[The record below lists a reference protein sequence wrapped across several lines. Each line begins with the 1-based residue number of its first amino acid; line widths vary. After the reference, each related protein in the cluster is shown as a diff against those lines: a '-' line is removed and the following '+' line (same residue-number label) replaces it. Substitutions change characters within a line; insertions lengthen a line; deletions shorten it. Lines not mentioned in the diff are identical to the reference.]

1 MSSTEEPATRRPRGR
16 PRQPTGTREAIL
28 DAALRQFSKRGFRGA
43 SIRAI
48 AGAAGV
54 DTALVGHYFGTKQQ
68 LFAATITNRLRLPE
82 HVYPA
87 LEGDPGDVGR
97 RFTRAYLGLWEDPRL
112 RPMLSAIV
120 RSAVT
125 ESGDFTG
132 MLADVQASLLRDD
145 RITDHGYSPEGV
157 QLAAAQLLGVAI
169 GRYVVGLPP
178 VAAMDL
184 DALVDALAPG
194 IQHHVTGNTGT
205 TGARSE

>member
-1 MSSTEEPATRRPRGR
+1 MSSDEEPATRRPRGR

-28 DAALRQFSKRGFRGA
+28 DAALRQFSERGFKGA

-54 DTALVGHYFGTKQQ
+54 DAALVGHYFGAKQQ
-68 LFAATITNRLRLPE
+68 LFAATITDRLRLPE

-87 LEGDPGDVGR
+87 LDGGSGDVGR
-97 RFTRAYLGLWEDPRL
+97 RFTRAYLGLWEDARL

-132 MLADVQASLLRDD
+132 MLADVQASLLGDD

-169 GRYVVGLPP
+169 GRYVAGLPP
-178 VAAMDL
+178 VATMDL
-184 DALVDALAPG
+184 DALVDALAPA
-194 IQHHVTGNTGT
+194 IQHHVTGGTGT
-205 TGARSE
+205 AEAGS

>member
-1 MSSTEEPATRRPRGR
+1 MSSDEEPATRRLRGR

-28 DAALRQFSKRGFRGA
+28 DAALRQFSERGFKGA

-54 DTALVGHYFGTKQQ
+54 DAALVGHYFGTKQQ
-68 LFAATITNRLRLPE
+68 LFAATITARLRLPE
-82 HVYPA
+82 HVCPT

-97 RFTRAYLGLWEDPRL
+97 RFTRAYLNLWEDPRL

-125 ESGDFTG
+125 EPGDFTG
-132 MLADVQASLLRDD
+132 MLTDIQASLLRDG
-145 RITDHGYSPEGV
+145 RITDHGYSPDGV

-184 DALVDALAPG
+184 DALVDALAPA
-194 IQHHVTGNTGT
+194 IQHHVTEGTDT
-205 TGARSE
+205 TGVGSE

>member
-1 MSSTEEPATRRPRGR
+1 MSSDEETATRRPRGR
-16 PRQPTGTREAIL
+16 PRQPTGAREAIL
-28 DAALRQFSKRGFRGA
+28 DAALGQFSERGFKGA

-54 DTALVGHYFGTKQQ
+54 DAALVGHYCGTKQQ
-68 LFAATITNRLRLPE
+68 LFAATITTRLRLPE
-82 HVYPA
+82 HIYPA
-87 LEGDPGDVGR
+87 LDGDPGDAGR
-97 RFTRAYLGLWEDPRL
+97 RFTRAYLDLWEDARL

-125 ESGDFTG
+125 ESGEFTG

-178 VAAMDL
+178 VATMDL
-184 DALVDALAPG
+184 TTLVDALAPA
-194 IQHHVTGNTGT
+194 IQHHVTGG
-205 TGARSE
+205 TGATGAGPE